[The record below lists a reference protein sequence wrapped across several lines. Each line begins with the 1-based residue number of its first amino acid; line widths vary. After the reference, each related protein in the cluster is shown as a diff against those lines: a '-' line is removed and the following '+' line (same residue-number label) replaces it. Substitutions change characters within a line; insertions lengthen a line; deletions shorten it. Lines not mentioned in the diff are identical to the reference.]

1 MHDYA
6 LFCILFVNSFFY
18 VYIFSNSFYNRRN
31 MFYKQGFIKYTVSMQ
46 LSWLLLQN

>member
-31 MFYKQGFIKYTVSMQ
+31 MFYKQGLIKYTVSMQ